1 LSSGVQ
7 GKKNECGATEIHQK
21 ILLYVKDFFNCGEK
35 YLVGERF

>member
-7 GKKNECGATEIHQK
+7 GKKNEFGATEIQK